1 MSSEERIDDAT
12 RNAILQEVLN
22 KSKPKQEDVHAA
34 SSASSKVTELTSFG
48 DLLEQSVN
56 KRLDMDKEDNKES
69 DTIREKVI
77 KNSRIDLI
85 GQLKF

>member
-1 MSSEERIDDAT
+1 MSSEDRIDDAT
-12 RNAILQEVLN
+12 RNAILQEVLI
-22 KSKPKQEDVHAA
+22 KSKPKQENVHAA
-34 SSASSKVTELTSFG
+34 SSAFSKVTEQTSFG

-56 KRLDMDKEDNKES
+56 KRLEMDKESNKES

>member
-1 MSSEERIDDAT
+1 MSSEDRIDDAT
-12 RNAILQEVLN
+12 RNAILQEVLI
-22 KSKPKQEDVHAA
+22 KSKPKQENVHAA
-34 SSASSKVTELTSFG
+34 SSAFSKVTEQTSFG

-56 KRLDMDKEDNKES
+56 KRLEMDKKDNEKS
-69 DTIREKVI
+69 DSVREQVI